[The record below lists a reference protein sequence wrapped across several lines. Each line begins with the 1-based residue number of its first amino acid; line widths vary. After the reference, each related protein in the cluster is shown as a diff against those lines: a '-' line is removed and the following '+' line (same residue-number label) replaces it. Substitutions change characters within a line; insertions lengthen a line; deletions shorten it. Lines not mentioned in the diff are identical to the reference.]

1 MSEVH
6 LPPNG
11 EERLTFRNYA
21 KAHRHGTVIGQLPG
35 GQSIPFGP
43 YSLTQVGLFVGGVVT
58 LYLTR
63 EVWMRFGATFDILML
78 IGVPFGLA
86 MAERFVRPEGRSPL
100 RSVVSLVGYA
110 LAPRAGRRHGRARP
124 AVSRPTPCPPRRIF
138 IRDLDVPA
146 HAAPSTATASRTSNA
161 GPAAVW
167 WPEEAQVAAPPASL
181 VDLLPPAGPT
191 RGKR

>member
-1 MSEVH
+1 MSDTSER
-6 LPPNG
+6 PNG
-11 EERLTFRNYA
+11 DERLTFRNYA

-35 GQSIPFGP
+35 GHAIPFGP
-43 YSLTQVGLFVGGVVT
+43 YTLTQIGLFVGGVVA

-63 EVWMRFGATFDILML
+63 EVWMRFGATFDILLL

-100 RSVVSLVGYA
+100 RSVVALVGYA

-124 AVSRPTPCPPRRIF
+124 AVSRQAPRPPRRIF

-146 HAAPSTATASRTSNA
+146 PPAGPPAAASRTPTA
-161 GPAAVW
+161 APAAVW
-167 WPEEAQVAAPPASL
+167 WQEEAQPAAPPASL
-181 VDLLPPAGPT
+181 VDLLPAAGPT
-191 RGKR
+191 RSRR

>member
-1 MSEVH
+1 MSDAH

-35 GQSIPFGP
+35 GHAIPFGP
-43 YSLTQVGLFVGGVVT
+43 YSLTQVGLFVGGVVA

-63 EVWMRFGATFDILML
+63 EVWMRFGATFDILLL

-100 RSVVSLVGYA
+100 RTVVALVGYA
-110 LAPRAGRRHGRARP
+110 LAPRSGRRHGRTRP
-124 AVSRPTPCPPRRIF
+124 AVSRPTPRPPRRIF
-138 IRDLDVPA
+138 IRDLDTPA
-146 HAAPSTATASRTSNA
+146 SSAAPMATAGR
-161 GPAAVW
+161 GPTAEPPPA
-167 WPEEAQVAAPPASL
+167 WPPLEARVAPHPASL

-191 RGKR
+191 RRGR